1 MTNLVVLIPH
11 YNSSRA
17 LEETIGS
24 ISESFPIDVLII
36 DDGSSKKPILEKLN
50 AVYQNAGKIHIE
62 FLPHNQG
69 IEKALNY
76 GLKII
81 EKAPGYKY
89 IGRLDSGDFCVTNKF
104 KKQVDYLE
112 KNPDVYLL
120 GTWGNIIDEFSNH
133 LYYLKHPVGYEEIQK
148 KMYINSCFIH
158 PSVVFR
164 KEVLR
169 TVGCYPENYKS
180 AEDYAYFFNIMKRY
194 KVENLPEVLL
204 NYVISENSISSIKRK
219 EQIKNRIKIIRNHF
233 YFGLYPIW
241 GIIRNVL
248 LLFTSRN
255 FIVRI
260 RQMRGV
266 K

>member
-11 YNSSRA
+11 YNSPRA
-17 LEETIGS
+17 LAETIGS

-36 DDGSSKKPILEKLN
+36 DDGSSKKPILDKLN
-50 AVYQNAGKIHIE
+50 AFYQNDGKIYVE

-69 IEKALNY
+69 IEKALNH

-81 EKAPGYKY
+81 EKASYKY

-104 KKQVDYLE
+104 KKQLDYLE

-133 LYYLKHPVGYEEIQK
+133 LYYLKHPVSYEEIQK

-169 TVGCYPENYKS
+169 TVGYYPENYKS
-180 AEDYAYFFNIMKRY
+180 AEDYAYFFNIMKKH
-194 KVENLPEVLL
+194 KVENLSEVLL

-219 EQIKNRIKIIRNHF
+219 EQIKNRIKIIRNYF
-233 YFGLYPIW
+233 YFGFNPIW
-241 GIIRNVL
+241 GIIRNIL
-248 LLFTSRN
+248 LLFTSRS

-260 RQMRGV
+260 RQMSGV